1 MFYNFIEFIILLYII
16 LVISF
21 ARYREYITPLILFN
35 KFSDVLPGFT
45 YVSAI
50 VNLWSI
56 CLGVNILI
64 PFPCVA
70 FVRII
75 PL

>member
-21 ARYREYITPLILFN
+21 ARCREYITRLILFN

-50 VNLWSI
+50 VSL
-56 CLGVNILI
+56 
-64 PFPCVA
+64 
-70 FVRII
+70 
-75 PL
+75 

>member
-21 ARYREYITPLILFN
+21 ARYREYITRLILFN

-45 YVSAI
+45 YVRAI
-50 VNLWSI
+50 VNL
-56 CLGVNILI
+56 
-64 PFPCVA
+64 
-70 FVRII
+70 
-75 PL
+75 